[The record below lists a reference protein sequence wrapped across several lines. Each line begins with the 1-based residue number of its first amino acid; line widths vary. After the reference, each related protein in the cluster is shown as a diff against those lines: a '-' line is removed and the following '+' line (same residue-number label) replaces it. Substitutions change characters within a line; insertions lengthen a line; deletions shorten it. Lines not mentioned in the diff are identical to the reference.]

1 RAVPPSGPVRNSR
14 SSKGSATE
22 TTSYQRESVRRSLA
36 TPGLAGRWRSLL
48 RFEKNSGRD
57 SASGTRRGSQ
67 VSYSERD
74 LGEIEHRVFPE
85 DHRGG
90 EASGSRGR
98 RPRDQS
104 KSRHSLF
111 TPSISPACFH
121 RRREVWILD
130 RCLSRIEKVS
140 ILQ

>member
-14 SSKGSATE
+14 SSKSSATE
-22 TTSYQRESVRRSLA
+22 KTSYQRESVRRSLA
-36 TPGLAGRWRSLL
+36 TPCMAGRRRSLL

-74 LGEIEHRVFPE
+74 LGEIEHRFFPE
-85 DHRGG
+85 DRRSG

-104 KSRHSLF
+104 KSRHPLIP
-111 TPSISPACFH
+111 TT
-121 RRREVWILD
+121 
-130 RCLSRIEKVS
+130 LS
-140 ILQ
+140 QAY